1 MALAPEHVLG
11 VIVGAICGLLI
22 LFRCGYRLFSRC
34 RIHPDC
40 HRTWH
45 ADDAYMAF
53 AIVPL
58 IARTTVIYISFEL
71 NPDQTFG
78 LPTEADAAARGISTA
93 QLEENYLLSH
103 MLLLPARVSYLTY
116 LWCLKLCLL
125 NFYCRFIRVY
135 SLWQAAASALWWA
148 LVVTYFAIFILIFT
162 ECRPINLY
170 WDPDPDSQYTCH
182 RALANLLTM
191 GIFNIVTDIALIL
204 LPFPIL
210 RHSRLPGRQKVQL
223 GILFG
228 IGIIIVT
235 ITIVRL
241 PLVVNQSLSIQARTT
256 GATIE
261 ILGATIVANAAF
273 YFALLKDV
281 TRGHSHSSSGQAST
295 GFRPCNSDGDLSL
308 VSRHNHSGHGPTT
321 GHGQDSSVR
330 PRVESNSGID
340 DV

>member
-1 MALAPEHVLG
+1 MAVASEHVFG
-11 VIVGAICGLLI
+11 VIAGAVCGSLI

-34 RIHPDC
+34 RTHPDC

-58 IARTTVIYISFEL
+58 VARTTIIYFSFNL

-78 LPTEADAAARGISTA
+78 LPTESDAAAQGISTA
-93 QLEENYLLSH
+93 QLEEKYVLSH

-125 NFYCRFIRVY
+125 NFYGRFIRVY
-135 SLWQAAASALWWA
+135 PLWKAAATALWWS
-148 LVVTYFAIFILIFT
+148 LVITYFAILILIFT

-170 WDPDPDSQYTCH
+170 WDPDPDSKYSCH

-191 GIFNIVTDIALIL
+191 GILNIITDIALIL

-210 RHSRLPGRQKVQL
+210 RHSRLPVRQKVQL
-223 GILFG
+223 SILFG
-228 IGIIIVT
+228 IGIIVVV

-273 YFALLKDV
+273 YFALLKDIQ
-281 TRGHSHSSSGQAST
+281 RGHNHSLSGQGNAS
-295 GFRPCNSDGDLSL
+295 FRPCNSDVDITL
-308 VSRHNHSGHGPTT
+308 VSRQTHSDHGPKT
-321 GHGQDSSVR
+321 GHCQVSPVSPQVDSD
-330 PRVESNSGID
+330 SGFD